1 MGHFYPFPL
10 DTICDFQVFF
20 ERNINTNSEG
30 KKKEK
35 PHELEQ

>member
-20 ERNINTNSEG
+20 ERNNTNSEE